1 MESLREQKDK
11 TIADISNQMD
21 EQRAAY
27 ESNIDKL
34 TISIE
39 TQEKQILVLKS
50 NMTALEEDLYKKKDV
65 EQQLK
70 ECLQREKEN
79 QTGRDKLQDELQ
91 NATDYIL
98 ELEEKVYKANKTSL
112 ELLRQLKD
120 AEVEIDT
127 LKQYIVDLK

>member
-11 TIADISNQMD
+11 TIADLSNQMD

-34 TISIE
+34 TITIE

-70 ECLQREKEN
+70 ECLHREKEN

>member
-1 MESLREQKDK
+1 L
-11 TIADISNQMD
+11 
-21 EQRAAY
+21 
-27 ESNIDKL
+27 
-34 TISIE
+34 
-39 TQEKQILVLKS
+39 
-50 NMTALEEDLYKKKDV
+50 TALEEDLYKKKDV

-70 ECLQREKEN
+70 ECLHREKEN

-127 LKQYIVDLK
+127 LK

>member
-11 TIADISNQMD
+11 TIADLSNQMD

-34 TISIE
+34 TITIE
-39 TQEKQILVLKS
+39 TQEKKILVLKS

-70 ECLQREKEN
+70 ECLHREKEN